1 MSHAL
6 PPASAAQSA
15 RGLIH
20 SHSRRHFHRRSHWL
34 FNAFAALAL
43 ACAAHAPAPA
53 WAKTWEVKMLNRNAT
68 GPMPFEPDY
77 LHIAPGDK
85 VKFLAVHNGHNA
97 ASIPGMAPEGAPSF
111 TGKINEEIEVAFE
124 QPGLY
129 GVRCMPHYT
138 MGMVMLIR
146 VGDGPGPQQMQI
158 PPEVPAAAQKRF
170 HEIAARAQ
178 QAGE

>member
-1 MSHAL
+1 
-6 PPASAAQSA
+6 
-15 RGLIH
+15 
-20 SHSRRHFHRRSHWL
+20 
-34 FNAFAALAL
+34 
-43 ACAAHAPAPA
+43 
-53 WAKTWEVKMLNRNAT
+53 
-68 GPMPFEPDY
+68 
-77 LHIAPGDK
+77 
-85 VKFLAVHNGHNA
+85 
-97 ASIPGMAPEGAPSF
+97 MAPEGAPSF

-178 QAGE
+178 RAGE

>member
-1 MSHAL
+1 
-6 PPASAAQSA
+6 
-15 RGLIH
+15 
-20 SHSRRHFHRRSHWL
+20 
-34 FNAFAALAL
+34 
-43 ACAAHAPAPA
+43 
-53 WAKTWEVKMLNRNAT
+53 MLNRNAT

-97 ASIPGMAPEGAPSF
+97 ASIPGMAPEGVPSF

>member
-1 MSHAL
+1 
-6 PPASAAQSA
+6 
-15 RGLIH
+15 
-20 SHSRRHFHRRSHWL
+20 
-34 FNAFAALAL
+34 
-43 ACAAHAPAPA
+43 
-53 WAKTWEVKMLNRNAT
+53 
-68 GPMPFEPDY
+68 
-77 LHIAPGDK
+77 
-85 VKFLAVHNGHNA
+85 
-97 ASIPGMAPEGAPSF
+97 MAPEGAPSF

-178 QAGE
+178 QAGK